1 MKKILV
7 ILLCL
12 LSVNCFADEK
22 EITPTPLQAA
32 VADTASTVIGLNNG
46 FVELNPLGFYGATIM
61 KGILL
66 FVVNDKFEGEDKIL
80 LEKAESSSWTGLA
93 VHNTALILGFNPV
106 FAICSGAFTALVI
119 WKEN

>member
-7 ILLCL
+7 MLSCL

-46 FVELNPLGFYGATIM
+46 FVELNPLGVYGATIA

-93 VHNTALILGFNPV
+93 VNNFALILGFNPV
-106 FAICSGAFTALVI
+106 FAVCSGVFTALVI